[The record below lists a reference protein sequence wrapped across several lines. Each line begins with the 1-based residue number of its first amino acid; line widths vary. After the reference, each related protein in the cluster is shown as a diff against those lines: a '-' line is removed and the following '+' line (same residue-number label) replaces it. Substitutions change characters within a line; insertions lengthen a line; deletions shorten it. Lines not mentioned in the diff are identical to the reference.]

1 MDKKRQEAYANDI
14 RAGVKRAKNIIVE
27 KPDEVAS
34 MLGLEMWEFEILSGK
49 ESGTNEEAWCA
60 DEEISISFQ
69 GKEMRIYINED
80 GKLCVYTD

>member
-1 MDKKRQEAYANDI
+1 MDLKRQRAYADGI
-14 RAGVKRAKNIIVE
+14 RKQMKQAKNIIVE
-27 KPDEVAS
+27 KPGEVAS
-34 MLGLEMWEFEILSGK
+34 MLGLEMWEFEVLSGE
-49 ESGTNEEAWCA
+49 ESGTNEAAWCA